1 MTERAIVLARGLGT
15 RMRRADARAVLDTA
29 QQALADAGMK
39 ALIPV
44 GLGRPFLDYVLDT
57 LANAG
62 LTRIC
67 LVVAPDHELLR
78 RRYHDDAPERVTV
91 SFAVQAEPRGTAD
104 ALLAAEDWAGGE
116 PFLVLN
122 SDNDYPVAALRE
134 LAALDTPGVIA
145 FDRQGLLRTGQISP
159 ERIAAYALLDLHD
172 GRLVRI
178 VEKPDPATLAAMGPG
193 ARVSMNCWRFDARV
207 FDACRRVPLSPRGEL
222 ELPQAVQLALR
233 ERMFEVAA
241 VLSNEPVLD
250 LSSRSD
256 IGSVT
261 RLLAGRDVRL

>member
-1 MTERAIVLARGLGT
+1 
-15 RMRRADARAVLDTA
+15 MRRADERATLDAA

-78 RRYHDDAPERVTV
+78 RRYQDELALERVTV
-91 SFAVQAEPRGTAD
+91 SFAVQEEPRGTAD
-104 ALLAAEDWAGGE
+104 ALLAAERWTEGE
-116 PFLVLN
+116 PFVALN
-122 SDNDYPVAALRE
+122 SDNDYPAAALRA
-134 LAALDTPGVIA
+134 LAALEMPGVIA
-145 FDRQGLLRTGQISP
+145 FDRQGLLSTGQIPP
-159 ERIAAYALLDLHD
+159 ERIAAYALLDLRD

-178 VEKPDPATLAAMGPG
+178 VEKPDAATLSAMGPG
-193 ARVSMNCWRFDARV
+193 ARVSMNCWRFDTRV
-207 FDACRRVPLSPRGEL
+207 FGACRRVPVSPRGEL

-233 ERMFEVAA
+233 EGLFEVAA

-256 IGSVT
+256 VGSVT
-261 RLLAGRDVRL
+261 RLLSGRDVRL